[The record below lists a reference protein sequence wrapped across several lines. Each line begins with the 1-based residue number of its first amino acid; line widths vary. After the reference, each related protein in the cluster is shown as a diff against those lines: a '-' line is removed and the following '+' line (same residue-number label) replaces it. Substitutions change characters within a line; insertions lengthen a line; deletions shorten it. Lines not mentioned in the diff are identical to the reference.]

1 MRDIKFSLMWTDGKT
16 WMDLRYTLA
25 EMENGDH
32 WEAMSDMPILR
43 KFVLKHRRQF
53 TGLQDSKG
61 VDIYEG
67 DEVFDHNGEGFVEYV
82 VDAGAFRVNYYGNTL
97 TKWLMDY
104 NLRGEK
110 ESIEITGN
118 IHEANNNGA
127 R

>member
-1 MRDIKFSLMWTDGKT
+1 MRDIKFSCMWTDGKT

-32 WEAMSDMPILR
+32 WEAMADMPMLS
-43 KFVLKHRRQF
+43 KFVLKHKRQF
-53 TGLQDSKG
+53 TGLQDKNG

-67 DEVFDHNGEGFVEYV
+67 DRCIAPHNFGPVGFYEREFTVKFHIEAGYQWQYWDLSKIEV
-82 VDAGAFRVNYYGNTL
+82 
-97 TKWLMDY
+97 
-104 NLRGEK
+104 
-110 ESIEITGN
+110 IGN